1 MKNVSASWY
10 NFGLLLG
17 IGLNEL
23 ETWDTKHRDAAMC
36 WNKASNCALNQEL
49 IVIKVLLIL
58 VYSGDG

>member
-23 ETWDTKHRDAAMC
+23 KTWDANHRDAAIC
-36 WNKASNCALNQEL
+36 WNEVSNVLSGVLNL
-49 IVIKVLLIL
+49 FVD
-58 VYSGDG
+58 Y